1 MFSDKMAKLDPV
13 SDKGGTAMNTA
24 QFMRGMSIGIA
35 VGTAIGVA
43 CTPKKRHPVKKKVQ
57 HAMKLVAGCVDDLTH
72 AMNL

>member
-1 MFSDKMAKLDPV
+1 
-13 SDKGGTAMNTA
+13 MNTA

-57 HAMKLVAGCVDDLTH
+57 HAMKLGAGCVDDLTH